1 MRRILAILAAAFC
14 LTACFEDSGDD
25 PLYTNFY
32 GFADV
37 SGLDL
42 TGARISIRSEGIF
55 FNVAEDKT
63 DGAWRKEKRIFL
75 QCDVLRQ
82 TADNTY
88 DICLK
93 QTRPVIEK
101 DVIFKSQSSE
111 DVYGNDA
118 VSFDQ
123 DWGMDVQ
130 TRTINMACRYTA
142 LQKSTTP
149 HTLNLVFDD
158 SRSTTDTLFF
168 ELRHQG
174 AGESYENT
182 DYETTD
188 FQVNGQYLTFDFS
201 GTIPAGAKGSIVISV
216 EWDWLNSNSY
226 EMLERE
232 RKHYQSFGT
241 LKLSQ

>member
-1 MRRILAILAAAFC
+1 M
-14 LTACFEDSGDD
+14 
-25 PLYTNFY
+25 
-32 GFADV
+32 
-37 SGLDL
+37 
-42 TGARISIRSEGIF
+42 
-55 FNVAEDKT
+55 AEDKT

-75 QCDVLRQ
+75 QCDILRE
-82 TADNTY
+82 TAANTY
-88 DICLK
+88 DIRLI

-101 DVIFKSQSSE
+101 DVLVKSQSSL
-111 DVYGNDA
+111 DVYGSDA

-123 DWGMDVQ
+123 DWGLDSEL
-130 TRTINMACRYTA
+130 RTINMACRYTS

-158 SRSTTDTLFF
+158 ARSTTDTLFF

-174 AGESYENT
+174 SGESYENT

-201 GTIPAGAKGSIVISV
+201 GAIPAGAKGSIIISV

-226 EMLERE
+226 DMLERE
-232 RKHYQSFGT
+232 RQHYQTCGT